1 MSAVRFTV
9 TKTEDDPMGE
19 SSTDPPANYGTDLD
33 TPDVKIVEPSGGYRL
48 NPYIKQ
54 LI

>member
-19 SSTDPPANYGTDLD
+19 SSTDPPNYGGAD
-33 TPDVKIVEPSGGYRL
+33 TPDVKIVDSNTKISGGF
-48 NPYIKQ
+48 
-54 LI
+54 